1 MSLASPKI
9 LIKFLVLKTKSW
21 CTAQGAQLGALW
33 WPRGVGGSRVRGC
46 MYTERCKESD
56 DWHNTTAANW
66 LCCTA
71 EINNTVK
78 QLYSKFKKPDQQK
91 KEQPSLNTELN
102 Q

>member
-33 WPRGVGGSRVRGC
+33 WPRGVGGSRGRGC

-56 DWHNTTAANW
+56 MTDTTQQ
-66 LCCTA
+66 
-71 EINNTVK
+71 
-78 QLYSKFKKPDQQK
+78 QLIHYVVQQK
-91 KEQPSLNTELN
+91 LTL
-102 Q
+102 

>member
-9 LIKFLVLKTKSW
+9 LIRFLVLKTKSW

-56 DWHNTTAANW
+56 DWQTQQ
-66 LCCTA
+66 
-71 EINNTVK
+71 
-78 QLYSKFKKPDQQK
+78 QLIDYVVQQK
-91 KEQPSLNTELN
+91 LTTL
-102 Q
+102 